1 MPPPAAADITANQLS
16 RFLTNV
22 MTFDGAVTNELRPV
36 AMGANIDVANGVLGF
51 NVPSLLSVFAGAPYL
66 HSGAAPTLEDVL
78 DNVVHRSAGTSG
90 IDTLSNAHDRA
101 KVVRFLE
108 SIDETTETFP

>member
-1 MPPPAAADITANQLS
+1 M
-16 RFLTNV
+16 
-22 MTFDGAVTNELRPV
+22 
-36 AMGANIDVANGVLGF
+36 
-51 NVPSLLSVFAGAPYL
+51 
-66 HSGAAPTLEDVL
+66 
-78 DNVVHRSAGTSG
+78 HRSAGTSP